1 MRLATWNINR
11 CRPNATTRAS
21 ALRKGMRHVNADVWV
36 LTETHVEFSPGPD
49 FSLLTHSADAPDR
62 NAENGECWVAIW
74 SRLAGS
80 SIQLT
85 ADCERVAAAMI
96 SGCAVIG
103 TVLPWLSDSREPTL
117 KGETLF
123 RARLSEQ
130 SEDWRR
136 LRTGGALCVAGD
148 FNQDLLPAGHYYG
161 SKGGRT
167 ALREALLSCELE
179 CLTSGDD
186 DPLYAPKRANIDH
199 ICVHKMRPVNY
210 PRSSAW
216 PPIGQ
221 LNGITDHYCIYADIE
236 QTQQIHATKPLSPT
250 FLE

>member
-1 MRLATWNINR
+1 MRLATWNLNR
-11 CRPNATTRAS
+11 CRPNATRAN
-21 ALRKGMRHVNADVWV
+21 ALRKGMNHVNADVWV
-36 LTETHVEFSPGPD
+36 LTETNVEFSPGAD
-49 FSLLTHSADAPDR
+49 FDLLAHSADAPDR

-80 SIQLT
+80 SIQMT

-96 SGCAVIG
+96 SGCAVVG
-103 TVLPWLSDSREPTL
+103 TVLPWLSDSRDSKLT
-117 KGETLF
+117 GEALF

-130 SEDWRR
+130 AEDWRQ
-136 LRTGGALCVAGD
+136 LRTGGAFCVAGD

-161 SKGGRT
+161 SRGGRA
-167 ALREALLSCELE
+167 ALREALLSCELD
-179 CLTSGDD
+179 CLTGGNN
-186 DPLYAPKRANIDH
+186 DPLSCAPGRANIDH
-199 ICVHKMRPVNY
+199 ICVHQMLPISY

-236 QTQQIHATKPLSPT
+236 
-250 FLE
+250 